1 GEDHASPAEA
11 VRELTGDGA
20 AEDGAE
26 HHSRGDPA
34 DHTRLVAQPPVVLEE
49 RQRAGHHADVIA
61 EENSAE
67 RAEEVDERAGDL
79 LVIVH
84 DDNIPFWMDGQR
96 ISESRNRLHC
106 RSSETQLCRSL
117 QKVSA
122 NISVARNVNRTA
134 RGCQRY
140 FSPACSGGCA
150 VELRTNRTG
159 GTADISGSWPPIS
172 AAAASS
178 TRCPRVVK
186 TWWTVVRA
194 GLKQP
199 ASVRS
204 ARPMSGTPAG
214 TATRASL
221 NAPSSPRAI
230 ASLAE
235 NIAVGTPRA
244 RPTSSRPAS
253 YPLAGLQS
261 PAAAS
266 AVIPRASHSS
276 RAPVR
281 RSCASIHRPGPVSTR
296 ICRWPSSPRWAIA
309 SLAPCRWSTL
319 NVDSPGRCD
328 CGGPT
333 TMSGTSTANICTC

>member
-1 GEDHASPAEA
+1 PCPGFGQIAQEEVDDVGDEHAGHDHRLVESGETAAQSRRSQLRHIGGDERAGRTDGQSEEDPHEYEEQRPARRRHRTEQRAEHEDDGGGEDHASPAEA

-178 TRCPRVVK
+178 TRCPSVVK
-186 TWWTVVRA
+186 SWWTVVRA
-194 GLKQP
+194 GLK
-199 ASVRS
+199 
-204 ARPMSGTPAG
+204 
-214 TATRASL
+214 
-221 NAPSSPRAI
+221 
-230 ASLAE
+230 
-235 NIAVGTPRA
+235 
-244 RPTSSRPAS
+244 
-253 YPLAGLQS
+253 
-261 PAAAS
+261 
-266 AVIPRASHSS
+266 
-276 RAPVR
+276 
-281 RSCASIHRPGPVSTR
+281 
-296 ICRWPSSPRWAIA
+296 
-309 SLAPCRWSTL
+309 
-319 NVDSPGRCD
+319 
-328 CGGPT
+328 
-333 TMSGTSTANICTC
+333 